1 MNFLLTFSF
10 TVATFSFTEDSFGAL
25 ISWAFKLCFEFF
37 SSVSSIELLFKE
49 PFKSVI
55 PSSLKRWFTRFSII
69 LSRRLLTASSSRTA
83 SLWSALLES
92 AVDFGS
98 LLTFLS
104 PSLTSTSNTLLGML
118 LSEEGVIE
126 ASDGS
131 KHKSSGDLFSS
142 VLSNPSIVFLFCLTI
157 ICTCYVIS

>member
-1 MNFLLTFSF
+1 M
-10 TVATFSFTEDSFGAL
+10 V
-25 ISWAFKLCFEFF
+25 
-37 SSVSSIELLFKE
+37 
-49 PFKSVI
+49 
-55 PSSLKRWFTRFSII
+55 
-69 LSRRLLTASSSRTA
+69 
-83 SLWSALLES
+83 S
-92 AVDFGS
+92 AVDFGA

-131 KHKSSGDLFSS
+131 KHKSSGDLLFSS

-157 ICTCYVIS
+157 VCSSMQKYKKMSALENSYSWSLNMFLSVGYIFLKRDLFFLKRYLYDLFDESLNILLISTTLETFHALISFLKDEPLNIQFILLTFETFQE

>member
-1 MNFLLTFSF
+1 M
-10 TVATFSFTEDSFGAL
+10 V
-25 ISWAFKLCFEFF
+25 
-37 SSVSSIELLFKE
+37 
-49 PFKSVI
+49 
-55 PSSLKRWFTRFSII
+55 
-69 LSRRLLTASSSRTA
+69 
-83 SLWSALLES
+83 S
-92 AVDFGS
+92 AVDFGA
-98 LLTFLS
+98 LLAFLL

-157 ICTCYVIS
+157 VCSSMQNQKNSVLVNIYSWSLNMLLSVGNIFLKRDLFFLKRYLYDLFDESLNILLISTTLETFHALISFLKDEP